1 MIISDDVGETNG
13 EIVRYDNLLGEVV
26 DRSWRY
32 QQAQR
37 QPQILLEA
45 LLIAR
50 SMEQQHQL
58 QRLEDA

>member
-1 MIISDDVGETNG
+1 M
-13 EIVRYDNLLGEVV
+13 VRYDNLLGEVV

-50 SMEQQHQL
+50 SMEQQHLL